1 MRKIGWIVL
10 PALVALVAV
19 APSAAADDSAP
30 VARNN
35 EGGYMYNFR
44 DDPLQ
49 AGGLEPLGARIPVL
63 RGAARATLIR
73 PRTAFVVELLKSVEH
88 L

>member
-1 MRKIGWIVL
+1 MRKTRWIVL
-10 PALVALVAV
+10 PALVALAAA

-30 VARNN
+30 VAQNN
-35 EGGYMYNFR
+35 EGGYVYNFK

-49 AGGLEPLGARIPVL
+49 AAGLGPLGAWIPVA
-63 RGAARATLIR
+63 RKAARATLIR

>member
-1 MRKIGWIVL
+1 VSKH
-10 PALVALVAV
+10 
-19 APSAAADDSAP
+19 SED
-30 VARNN
+30 
-35 EGGYMYNFR
+35 GYTYKFN

-49 AGGLEPLGARIPVL
+49 AGGLGPLGARISVA
-63 RGAARATLIR
+63 RSAVRATLIR

>member
-1 MRKIGWIVL
+1 MRKTRWVVL
-10 PALVALVAV
+10 SALAILA
-19 APSAAADDSAP
+19 AAAHPAAADDSPPAP
-30 VARNN
+30 KNSAD
-35 EGGYMYNFR
+35 GYMYTFK

-49 AGGLEPLGARIPVL
+49 AGGLGPLGASITVSKS
-63 RGAARATLIR
+63 AARATLIR